1 MKEIGKRTI
10 TLLLTMILILSSL
23 GGVVNIASADGE
35 PFEPMD
41 GYTLVLG
48 KDGAMSYAYFSPF
61 VPKLTYNGIE
71 VNGYSILFGLKDT
84 YNDRILEIAY
94 CTDLPVSDSD
104 GAKYEPLNLTDS
116 TYAATHADKLRAIVL
131 NSYPYLTL
139 EKLQEN
145 SGISGLSVYEAIT
158 GTQLAI
164 WKAAH
169 GDTVQIKDFMSWT
182 ISSQNN
188 SGNGHKDLTK
198 KEYDAYNNGTDEYK
212 AAVKARI
219 EALYDYLM
227 ALPEQSATQIVVS
240 KASFVKRSETPTVT
254 TNDDGTCNVTVKAKI
269 NNPGAEL
276 KLTAYMDSDKHY
288 YTTISNV
295 SSGEY
300 ELTIENVPAA
310 IAGGAVT
317 LSLDGTQK
325 LGGDVYLLDAEGIR
339 GTSQSMIA
347 PLSGT
352 QKVHAEIKC
361 EPDRVLEIYKTS
373 GENPLANISFEIYY
387 VGSLEDYLSGN
398 LKINTKPSETEIQ
411 KYAVTSKLVG
421 TITTNPSGH
430 GSLNFGTDDGVYLVK
445 ELPNE
450 LVESGVAFFVAL
462 PDYSH
467 YENGNP
473 SYTIT
478 ASPKNNL
485 KNEKVE
491 IEKDVTELNNEHD
504 TFDIGEEHTWIIQSS
519 IPAAIGIAK
528 AYEITDTLDTRLTLV
543 SIDKVALAKDKGT
556 FGNSEAVGYE
566 KDEKETPLNEET
578 VILKKDKDYTVTIGK
593 TESGA
598 DTFKVALTSAGMRT
612 VANAIATGTADTAL
626 NELRVYFKAKIN
638 ETAAMGEKIPNQAHV
653 KYTNNLDRDYSAN
666 SDQPEVYTG
675 GTIVYKKS
683 STSAKFLPG
692 ATFEVYRD
700 AKENEQE
707 TQTIVIGGEEKKVV
721 KVSFYNMETIEN
733 NQQKVDS
740 VTTDENG
747 VAYIYGLAYG
757 TYYLVETQAPAGYNK
772 LNDPISF
779 EINATSHEIDTTGK
793 GGITVVNVPGVELPE
808 TGGTGTKA
816 YAIGGWMLIGAA
828 MLMLAR
834 KKRVA

>member
-1 MKEIGKRTI
+1 M
-10 TLLLTMILILSSL
+10 
-23 GGVVNIASADGE
+23 
-35 PFEPMD
+35 
-41 GYTLVLG
+41 
-48 KDGAMSYAYFSPF
+48 
-61 VPKLTYNGIE
+61 
-71 VNGYSILFGLKDT
+71 
-84 YNDRILEIAY
+84 
-94 CTDLPVSDSD
+94 
-104 GAKYEPLNLTDS
+104 
-116 TYAATHADKLRAIVL
+116 
-131 NSYPYLTL
+131 
-139 EKLQEN
+139 
-145 SGISGLSVYEAIT
+145 
-158 GTQLAI
+158 
-164 WKAAH
+164 
-169 GDTVQIKDFMSWT
+169 
-182 ISSQNN
+182 
-188 SGNGHKDLTK
+188 TK

-227 ALPEQSATQIVVS
+227 ALPEQSATQTVVS

-310 IAGGAVT
+310 IVGGAVT
-317 LSLDGTQK
+317 LSLDGTQT

-361 EPDRVLEIYKTS
+361 EPDRVLEIYKKTS
-373 GENPLANISFEIYY
+373 GGSTLANISFEIYY
-387 VGSLEDYLSGN
+387 VGSLVDYLSGE
-398 LKINTKPSETEIQ
+398 LGIGTKPSEGEIK
-411 KYAVTSKLVG
+411 KYAVTSNLVG
-421 TITTNPSGH
+421 TITTNASGY

-462 PDYSH
+462 PDYSRKDKD
-467 YENGNP
+467 GNYP
-473 SYTIT
+473 AYTVT
-478 ASPKNNL
+478 ASPKNKL
-485 KNEKVE
+485 KDEKVE
-491 IEKDVTELNNEHD
+491 IEKDVTKLNNEHD

-528 AYEITDTLDTRLTLV
+528 AYEITDTLDSRLTLV
-543 SIDKVALAKDKGT
+543 NIGKVALAKDKGT

-566 KDEKETPLNEET
+566 KDETETPLNKET
-578 VILKKDKDYTVTIGK
+578 VILENDKDYTVTIGK

-626 NELRVYFKAKIN
+626 NELRVYFTAKIN
-638 ETAAMGEKIPNQAHV
+638 ETAAMGETIPNQAHV
-653 KYTNNLDRDYSAN
+653 KYTNNLDRDYSAD
-666 SDQPEVYTG
+666 SDQPEVHTG

-683 STSAKFLPG
+683 STSDKVLPG

-707 TQTIVIGGEEKKVV
+707 TPTIVIDGEEKKVV
-721 KVSFYNMETIEN
+721 KVSFYNTETIEN
-733 NQQKVDS
+733 NQQKVNS

-828 MLMLAR
+828 VLMLAR